1 MLKQTVWVVTHNTTG
16 EVFKGA
22 RSSFTF
28 NSKSAASNAF
38 NYTTE
43 RAWGSYAKYGK
54 VKLKDSKDWTAKEVF
69 LTSVEAK
76 ESVNTPMDYV
86 RAALSNAV
94 ATGWTA
100 KDILDDS
107 LLAETPEHFDAAV
120 NARTESNHVDV
131 FDNTALYDFLALSYK
146 NDATPQAIL
155 VAGLCSEAGE
165 VAAEWLKEV
174 RVDRPN
180 GDRTKEFLSELSDVL
195 WYVSILAQ
203 ERDSSLFELMTLNLG
218 KLHDRSVNGKA

>member
-38 NYTTE
+38 NYTTK
-43 RAWGSYAKYGK
+43 RGYYTKYGK
-54 VKLKDSKDWTAKEVF
+54 VKLKDSKNWTAKELS
-69 LTSVEAK
+69 LTSLQD
-76 ESVNTPMDYV
+76 VNSPMDYV

-131 FDNTALYDFLALSYK
+131 FDNTALYDFLTLSYK

-174 RVDRPN
+174 RVDRAD

-203 ERDSSLFELMTLNLG
+203 ERNSSLFDLMTLNLG
-218 KLHDRSVNGKA
+218 KLYDRSVNGKT